1 MFATD
6 GTDRDPVAVCKLFAR
21 KRPEEMNQDDAPFYL
36 VLNNTLKADS
46 LARISWFKFRTAG
59 INELNGSLTT
69 MVRKAAGIQN
79 DTPLDIDLY

>member
-21 KRPEEMNQDDAPFYL
+21 KRPEEMQQDDAPFYL
-36 VLNNTLKADS
+36 AINNTLKADS
-46 LARISWFKFRTAG
+46 LARIPWFKSRGAG

-69 MVRKAAGIQN
+69 MVRKAAGIN
-79 DTPLDIDLY
+79 SDTLVDIGLY